1 MNAAAF
7 SMVMVQMAA
16 VWDIPERTLR
26 EVGLAAAV
34 ILTILGMAMHW
45 HAPNHRMALEELAKD
60 GKVTS
65 EEANRQIRFLNWCAR
80 VVLLVGVL
88 VLVGVLYDLVG

>member
-1 MNAAAF
+1 MNTAALAILVGQIAAF
-7 SMVMVQMAA
+7 
-16 VWDIPERTLR
+16 WNLPERTLH
-26 EVGLAAAV
+26 EIGLAAAV

-60 GKVTS
+60 GKVTP
-65 EEANRQIRFLNWCAR
+65 EEANRQIRFLSWCAR
-80 VVLLVGVL
+80 VVLLVGVM